1 MKLISADQ
9 HVPRLERPNIL
20 ELPVE
25 ADPRAVSLAGIHRID
40 LHFPKFTDGRAYSQ
54 AFILRRRLGFTG
66 EIRATG
72 DVLVDQLQQMCRSG
86 FTAAVLRV
94 DQDLAVAE
102 RERTRY
108 AAFYQGDAVQPHPH
122 FLKVA

>member
-1 MKLISADQ
+1 MKLIPADQ

-20 ELPVE
+20 ELAVE

-40 LHFPKFTDGRAYSQ
+40 LNFPKFTDGRAYSQ
-54 AFILRRRLGFTG
+54 AFLLRRRLGFTG

-86 FTAAVLRV
+86 FTAVVLRA
-94 DQDLAVAE
+94 DQELAVAQ
-102 RERTRY
+102 RELTRY
-108 AAFYQGDAVQPHPH
+108 AAFYQGDAAHPAPH
-122 FLKVA
+122 FLKAA

>member
-1 MKLISADQ
+1 MKLIAADQ

-25 ADPRAVSLAGIHRID
+25 IDPRAVPLDGIKRID
-40 LHFPKFTDGRAYSQ
+40 LHFPRFTDGRAYSQ

-86 FTAAVLRV
+86 FTAAVLRA
-94 DQDLAVAE
+94 DQDLALGE
-102 RERTRY
+102 RELARFPG
-108 AAFYQGDAVQPHPH
+108 FYQGDAVDPHPH
-122 FLKVA
+122 FLKAA

>member
-1 MKLISADQ
+1 MKLIPADQ

-20 ELPVE
+20 ELAVE

-40 LHFPKFTDGRAYSQ
+40 LNFPRFTDGRAYSQ
-54 AFILRRRLGFTG
+54 AFLLRRRLGFTG

-86 FTAAVLRV
+86 FTAAVLRA
-94 DQDLAVAE
+94 DQELAVAR
-102 RERTRY
+102 RELTRY
-108 AAFYQGDAVQPHPH
+108 AAFYQGDAAHPEPH